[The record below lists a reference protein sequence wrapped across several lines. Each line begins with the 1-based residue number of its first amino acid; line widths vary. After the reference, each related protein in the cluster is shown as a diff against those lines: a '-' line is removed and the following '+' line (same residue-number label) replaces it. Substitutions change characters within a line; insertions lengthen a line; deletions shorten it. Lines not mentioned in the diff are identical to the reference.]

1 MAEWHREP
9 LPPLAGRGDGETS
22 SWVDVQGYH
31 LGMDRH
37 DHPHDHR
44 TCPRCIELRR
54 QEFVVPDEE
63 VGVVPGG
70 MSAFLRSLQR
80 PSPGIVHRWVDPIDH
95 EQLWGEPPPA

>member
-37 DHPHDHR
+37 DHPHDRR

-54 QEFVVPDEE
+54 QEFVVPDQEGLFPE
-63 VGVVPGG
+63 RVLRRAGWGG
-70 MSAFLRSLQR
+70 EASRIHLTPREY
-80 PSPGIVHRWVDPIDH
+80 